1 MHRLTHH
8 DSFGLAGNPSRR
20 RAQLLAL
27 YALGVVTGR
36 QFMRYYYRHQSPDS
50 RYSTNTAGRI
60 G

>member
-1 MHRLTHH
+1 MLKLTHH

-36 QFMRYYYRHQSPDS
+36 QFMRYYYRYQSPG
-50 RYSTNTAGRI
+50 RPYATNTAGRI